1 MRKVKIQAIANTS
14 YQLSSLNRFNLENT
28 MTMRGNIVG
37 EGYFDTLEE
46 AEQYL
51 ITRAEMYYDE
61 SPGQADE
68 HIEQI
73 KKYGSLEIDA
83 VTAYIHELKD

>member
-1 MRKVKIQAIANTS
+1 MRNFKIQAIANS
-14 YQLSSLNRFNLENT
+14 HYQLSSLSKFSLEHR
-28 MTMRGNIVG
+28 MTMKGNIVG
-37 EGYFDTLEE
+37 EGFFDTLEE

-73 KKYGSLEIDA
+73 KRCDSLEIDA
-83 VTAYIHELKD
+83 VTAYIHEIKD

>member
-1 MRKVKIQAIANTS
+1 MRNFKIQAVAPTH
-14 YQLSSLNRFNLENT
+14 YQLSSLSKLNLENR
-28 MTMRGNIVG
+28 MTLRGNIVG

-61 SPGQADE
+61 YEGQADE
-68 HIEQI
+68 LIEQI
-73 KKYGSLEIDA
+73 KQYGSLEIDA
-83 VTAYIHELKD
+83 VTAYIYEIND

>member
-1 MRKVKIQAIANTS
+1 
-14 YQLSSLNRFNLENT
+14 
-28 MTMRGNIVG
+28 MTPRGNIVG
-37 EGYFDTLEE
+37 EGFFDTLEE

-61 SPGQADE
+61 SPNQVDE

-73 KKYGSLEIDA
+73 LKYGSLEIDA
-83 VTAYIHELKD
+83 VTAYIHEIKD

>member
-1 MRKVKIQAIANTS
+1 MRRVKIQAIANTH

-37 EGYFDTLEE
+37 EGYFNTLEE
-46 AEQYL
+46 AEEYL
-51 ITRAEMYYDE
+51 ITRAQMYYDE

-83 VTAYIHELKD
+83 VTAYIHELKN

>member
-1 MRKVKIQAIANTS
+1 MKNFKIQAIANTH
-14 YQLSSLNRFNLENT
+14 YQLSSLNSFNLDNK

-37 EGYFDTLEE
+37 EGFFDTLEE

-51 ITRAEMYYDE
+51 ITRAEMYYNE
-61 SPGQADE
+61 SPNQVDE

-83 VTAYIHELKD
+83 VTAYIHEIKD

>member
-1 MRKVKIQAIANTS
+1 MRNFKIQAIAPTH
-14 YQLSSLNRFNLENT
+14 YQLSSLTSFNLDNR

-37 EGYFDTLEE
+37 EGFFDTLEE

-61 SPGQADE
+61 YEGQVDE

-83 VTAYIHELKD
+83 VTAYIHEIKE

>member
-1 MRKVKIQAIANTS
+1 MRRIKIQAIANTS
-14 YQLSSLNRFNLENT
+14 YQLSSLNSFNLENH
-28 MTMRGNIVG
+28 MTTRGNIVG
-37 EGYFDTLEE
+37 EGYYDTLEE

-61 SPGQADE
+61 SPGQVDKY
-68 HIEQI
+68 IEQI

-83 VTAYIHELKD
+83 VTAYIHEIKD

>member
-1 MRKVKIQAIANTS
+1 MRNFKIQAIANTQHS
-14 YQLSSLNRFNLENT
+14 LSSLSRFNLENR
-28 MTMRGNIVG
+28 MTPRGNIVG
-37 EGYFDTLEE
+37 EGFFDTLEE

-61 SPGQADE
+61 YEGQVDE

-73 KKYGSLEIDA
+73 KRSGSLEIDA
-83 VTAYIHELKD
+83 VTAYIHEIED